1 MAEFKPAIAATLK
14 NEGYPGY
21 NIDNNKAEVC
31 AGINRKFWPEWA
43 GWMIIDQLKAQGLD
57 RNAINTELSKDSR
70 LRPLVESFYQRNFWT
85 PSIQKIVS
93 QSVANWIF
101 DKGVQTGIGQAT
113 RLIQRAAGVPD
124 DGKFGPNTLN
134 AINSADPQKLLDAA
148 HDQAVA
154 FYQELHQKDPVKYPA
169 GMVSRA

>member
-1 MAEFKPAIAATLK
+1 MADFKPAIAATLI

-21 NIDNNKAEVC
+21 NIDNNGAEVC
-31 AGINRKFWPEWA
+31 SGINRKFWPGWA
-43 GWMIIDQLKAQGLD
+43 GWVIVDGYKAQGLD
-57 RNAINTELSKDSR
+57 RHGINVELGKDPR

-85 PSIQKIVS
+85 PTIQQIVS
-93 QSVANWIF
+93 QDVANWVF

-113 RLIQRAAGVPD
+113 RLLQRAAGVQD
-124 DGKFGPNTLN
+124 DGKFGPNTLT
-134 AINSADPQKLLDAA
+134 AVNSADPQALLADA
-148 HDQAVA
+148 HNQAVA